1 MEKENNVKEM
11 VRLSPEVIVYRLWP
25 YLTLFMELKKTF
37 RRQREITHSWEII
50 ALLPNTI
57 GAGIVGWSW
66 ESKMS

>member
-25 YLTLFMELKKTF
+25 YRTLFMELKKTF

-50 ALLPNTI
+50 ALLPNAI